1 MGGKERGRLQGYL
14 GDRIYKAWCLMKG
27 VKEMTQMDPG
37 FQIQANAWMVESV
50 QDRRLGFAGE
60 RDVKVVH
67 PSGHVSKGEKIS
79 KE

>member
-1 MGGKERGRLQGYL
+1 
-14 GDRIYKAWCLMKG
+14 MKG

>member
-37 FQIQANAWMVESV
+37 FQIQANAWMVEYLDPGLKAKEGYRGEGVVLCLSLSV
-50 QDRRLGFAGE
+50 
-60 RDVKVVH
+60 
-67 PSGHVSKGEKIS
+67 PPP
-79 KE
+79 

>member
-1 MGGKERGRLQGYL
+1 VPNEGRERD
-14 GDRIYKAWCLMKG
+14 DRDG
-27 VKEMTQMDPG
+27 PRVS
-37 FQIQANAWMVESV
+37 IQANAWMVESV

>member
-1 MGGKERGRLQGYL
+1 MQGYL
-14 GDRIYKAWCLMKG
+14 GDRIYRARCLTKG
-27 VKEMTQMDPG
+27 VKEMARMHPG
-37 FQIQANAWMVESV
+37 FQIQANAWTVESV